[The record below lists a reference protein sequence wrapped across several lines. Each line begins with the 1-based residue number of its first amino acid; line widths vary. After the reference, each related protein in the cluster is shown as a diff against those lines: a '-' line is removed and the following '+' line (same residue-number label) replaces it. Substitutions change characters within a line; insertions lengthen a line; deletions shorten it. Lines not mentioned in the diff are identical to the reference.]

1 MPPSEEH
8 EQPFDPSATLTTEP
22 ENEEQ
27 GSDSPTAEDLATTT
41 EVAPQTALVPSTQ
54 EDKAEG
60 KGMANEGQAD
70 IPSELAIL
78 PLRSVVVYPLTAL
91 PLTVGRPRSIRL
103 VDDAVLGKRII
114 GLVAAKDPEQDD
126 SGPDDV
132 YQVGTAAL
140 VHRLRKAPDGTIVL
154 LVQGLERIKIREF
167 TQTEPYLKARVEV
180 APDSVED
187 TVEVEALMRN
197 LVELF
202 RRLVALVPHIPDELI
217 MLALHVDDPRQLAYA
232 IATYMRMDL
241 DDAQEILEIDEIT
254 EKLRKLT
261 IILNRELEVL
271 ELGKKIQAEAKTEMT
286 KVQREYFLREQL
298 KAIKKELGEEDEQTI
313 EVEELRQK
321 IEEAGMPEEAEK
333 EAKRE
338 LDRLSK
344 LPTAAA
350 EYSVIRTYL
359 DWLVNLP
366 WSKSTEDNLDI
377 ARARRVL
384 DEDHYDLDDIKE
396 RIMEYLAVRKLRLER
411 KTDEGEEEEG
421 KDPADHIRS
430 EREAAS
436 SHVRSGVILCFIGP
450 PGTGKTSLGRSI
462 ARALGRKFVR
472 QSLGG
477 VRDEAE
483 IRGHRRTYIGA
494 MPGRIIQAL
503 RRVESRNPV
512 FMLDE
517 IDKVGQDWRG
527 DPSSALLE
535 VLDPEQNRDFR
546 DHYLDVPFDLSQVMF
561 ITTGNILD
569 TIPPPLRDRMEIIR
583 LSGYTEEE
591 KIKIAQ
597 QYLIQRQIRENS
609 LLPEE
614 IEFEAGAIRKV
625 IRDYTREAG
634 VRNLERE
641 LGSICRKVATKV
653 AEGLSPEPV
662 EGLSPE
668 APPDGSTGSPQ
679 RPDEGPAEGP
689 RHELVEGQ
697 ESVKT
702 LITEEKVA
710 EFLGKPKYFF
720 EAAERTEIPGVATA
734 LAWTPTG
741 GDILFI
747 EATKMPGSKGF
758 TLTGQLGDVMKE
770 SAQAALSYVRSKA
783 GELGID
789 VDFFEKSDIHLHVPA
804 GSIPKD
810 GPSAGVTMA
819 TALAS
824 LLLDRPVRADVGM
837 TGEITLRGQVLPVG
851 GIKEKILAAH
861 RVGLKTVI
869 LPQRNEPDLDDVPEE
884 VKEEMTF
891 ILADKVDQVFGAAL
905 ADQ

>member
-1 MPPSEEH
+1 MTEEG
-8 EQPFDPSATLTTEP
+8 L
-22 ENEEQ
+22 
-27 GSDSPTAEDLATTT
+27 
-41 EVAPQTALVPSTQ
+41 
-54 EDKAEG
+54 
-60 KGMANEGQAD
+60 AD

-78 PLRSVVVYPLTAL
+78 PLRGVVVYPLTAL

-103 VDDAVLGKRII
+103 IDDAVLGKRII

-126 SGPDDV
+126 PGPDDV
-132 YQVGTAAL
+132 YKVGTAAL
-140 VHRLRKAPDGTIVL
+140 VHRLRKAPDGTVIL

-167 TQTEPYLKARVEV
+167 TQSEPYLKAEVEV
-180 APDSVED
+180 SPDFVEE

-197 LVELF
+197 IVELF

-217 MLALHVDDPRQLAYA
+217 MLALSVDDPRQLVYA

-241 DDAQEILEIDEIT
+241 TDAQEMLELDEVK
-254 EKLRKLT
+254 EKLRKLMVT
-261 IILNRELEVL
+261 LNRELEVL
-271 ELGKKIQAEAKTEMT
+271 ELGKKIQTEAQTEMT

-298 KAIKKELGEEDEQTI
+298 KAIKKELGEEDEQTMEI
-313 EVEELRQK
+313 EELRQK
-321 IEEAGMPEEAEK
+321 IEAAGMPEEAEK

-338 LDRLSK
+338 LDRLSN

-366 WSKSTEDNLDI
+366 WDKSTEDNLDI

-384 DEDHYDLDDIKE
+384 DEDHYDLGDIKE
-396 RIMEYLAVRKLRLER
+396 RILEYLAVRKLRLER
-411 KTDEGEEEEG
+411 KTEEEE
-421 KDPADHIRS
+421 PADYIRM
-430 EREAAS
+430 ERE
-436 SHVRSGVILCFIGP
+436 GVILCFIGP

-462 ARALGRKFVR
+462 AHALGRKFVR

-494 MPGRIIQAL
+494 LPGRIIQAL
-503 RRVESRNPV
+503 RRVESRNPI

-569 TIPPPLRDRMEIIR
+569 TIPPALRDRMEILR

-591 KIKIAQ
+591 KIKIAK
-597 QYLIQRQIRENS
+597 QYLIPRQIRENS
-609 LLPEE
+609 LRSEE
-614 IEFEAGAIRKV
+614 IEFSEGTIRKV

-653 AEGLSPEPV
+653 AEAS
-662 EGLSPE
+662 
-668 APPDGSTGSPQ
+668 
-679 RPDEGPAEGP
+679 
-689 RHELVEGQ
+689 
-697 ESVKT
+697 ESADRRISERT
-702 LITEEKVA
+702 LISEEKVI

-720 EAAERTEIPGVATA
+720 EAAERTEIPGVATGV
-734 LAWTPTG
+734 AWTPTG
-741 GDILFI
+741 GDIVFV
-747 EATKMPGSKGF
+747 EATKMPGKKGF

-783 GELGID
+783 KELGID
-789 VDFFEKSDIHLHVPA
+789 EGFFEENDIHIHVPTGA
-804 GSIPKD
+804 VPKD

-819 TALAS
+819 TALVS
-824 LLLDRPVRADVGM
+824 LLLNKPIRSDVGM

-851 GIKEKILAAH
+851 GIKEKVLAAH

-869 LPQRNEPDLDDVPEE
+869 LPKRNEPDLDDVPED
-884 VKEEMTF
+884 VKKEMKF
-891 ILADKVDQVFGAAL
+891 ILADQVDQVFSAAL
-905 ADQ
+905 AEGREEAETFKDEEGGSNAHKTEG

>member
-1 MPPSEEH
+1 
-8 EQPFDPSATLTTEP
+8 
-22 ENEEQ
+22 
-27 GSDSPTAEDLATTT
+27 
-41 EVAPQTALVPSTQ
+41 
-54 EDKAEG
+54 
-60 KGMANEGQAD
+60 
-70 IPSELAIL
+70 
-78 PLRSVVVYPLTAL
+78 
-91 PLTVGRPRSIRL
+91 
-103 VDDAVLGKRII
+103 
-114 GLVAAKDPEQDD
+114 
-126 SGPDDV
+126 
-132 YQVGTAAL
+132 
-140 VHRLRKAPDGTIVL
+140 
-154 LVQGLERIKIREF
+154 
-167 TQTEPYLKARVEV
+167 
-180 APDSVED
+180 
-187 TVEVEALMRN
+187 
-197 LVELF
+197 
-202 RRLVALVPHIPDELI
+202 LI
-217 MLALHVDDPRQLAYA
+217 MLALSVDDPRQLAYA

-241 DDAQEILEIDEIT
+241 DDAQGILEIDEVT

-261 IILNRELEVL
+261 VILNRELEVL
-271 ELGKKIQAEAKTEMT
+271 ELGKKIQTEAQTEMT

-313 EVEELRQK
+313 EAEELHQK
-321 IEEAGMPEEAEK
+321 IEEADMPEEAEK
-333 EAKRE
+333 EARRE

-359 DWLVNLP
+359 DWLVSLP

-396 RIMEYLAVRKLRLER
+396 RILEYLAVRKLRLER
-411 KTDEGEEEEG
+411 KNGEEEE
-421 KDPADHIRS
+421 KEEEPADFIRR
-430 EREAAS
+430 ERE
-436 SHVRSGVILCFIGP
+436 GVILCFIGP

-494 MPGRIIQAL
+494 LPGRIIQAL

-569 TIPPPLRDRMEIIR
+569 TIPPPLRDRMEILR

-597 QYLIQRQIRENS
+597 QYLIPRQIRENS

-614 IEFEAGAIRKV
+614 IEFDKGAIRKV

-641 LGSICRKVATKV
+641 LGSICRKVATQV
-653 AEGLSPEPV
+653 AEASE
-662 EGLSPE
+662 S
-668 APPDGSTGSPQ
+668 ANQ
-679 RPDEGPAEGP
+679 RVSE
-689 RHELVEGQ
+689 R
-697 ESVKT
+697 T

-710 EFLGKPKYFF
+710 EFLGKPRYFF

-747 EATKMPGSKGF
+747 EATRMPGGKGF

-783 GELGID
+783 EELGID
-789 VDFFEKSDIHLHVPA
+789 GNFFEESDIHLHVPA

-824 LLLDRPVRADVGM
+824 LLLETPVRADVGM

-891 ILADKVDQVFGAAL
+891 ILADKVDQVFAAAL
-905 ADQ
+905 ADQQPAVKKAQNPKPKGGRGPTT